1 MSGPWQD
8 GAQRAAPLREKPKKT
23 GLKTG
28 HYRGMRN
35 PRARQTQERGKPKS
49 KANPREPKTQI
60 QNQYLGHPALL
71 GRASGRRALQI
82 ELEKVQVFMSMQE
95 IQSGDVLVR
104 ETAPSLWSSIREAV
118 RSSHQDFTT
127 GSLNRA
133 ILLLAIPM
141 VLEMVLESLFAVVDV
156 FWVSRL
162 GADAVAT
169 VGLTESLLSLVFAVG
184 LGLSLSTTAMVARRI
199 GEKDP
204 AGAGVAGAQAIF
216 IGFGVSFAAGIP
228 CFFYGPD
235 LLRLMGASPQ
245 VVAVGSGYARIGL
258 GGSGALL
265 FLFLNN
271 AIFRGAGDAAI
282 AMRLLWV
289 ANIINLVLDPC
300 LIFGLGPF
308 PKLGVTGAALATF
321 TGRSIGVLYQFYRL
335 LRGTERIR
343 SLRAQLRANW
353 HVLLRLVRVSLT
365 GIVQFAIA
373 HTSWIGLVRIIS
385 AFGSDALAGYTIAI
399 RILIFVMMPSWGLS
413 NAAATLV
420 GQNLGA
426 RKPERAQISVWR
438 TGFYNMMFL
447 GTIGVFFLI
456 FATPTVRLFT
466 QDPAVVPLAAAA
478 LRLLSYGNIGYAYG
492 MVMMQAFNGAGDTV
506 TPTVVN
512 FFGFWLLEIPLAY
525 FLAIRAGMQA
535 NGVYISI
542 VIAECA
548 IAGAGVL
555 LFRRGRWKRQQ
566 I

>member
-1 MSGPWQD
+1 MS
-8 GAQRAAPLREKPKKT
+8 
-23 GLKTG
+23 
-28 HYRGMRN
+28 
-35 PRARQTQERGKPKS
+35 
-49 KANPREPKTQI
+49 
-60 QNQYLGHPALL
+60 
-71 GRASGRRALQI
+71 
-82 ELEKVQVFMSMQE
+82 VQE
-95 IQSGDVLVR
+95 IQSGGVLANAA
-104 ETAPSLWSSIREAV
+104 TPSLWSSIQEAV
-118 RSSHQDFTT
+118 RGSHQDFTA

-199 GEKDP
+199 GEKDS
-204 AGAGVAGAQAIF
+204 AGAAVAGAQAIF
-216 IGFGVSFAAGIP
+216 IGLGVSFAVGIP
-228 CFFYGPD
+228 SFIYGPD

-245 VVAVGSGYARIGL
+245 LVATGGWYARIAL
-258 GGSGALL
+258 GGSGALM

-321 TGRSIGVLYQFYRL
+321 TGRSLGVLYQFYRL

-343 SLRAQLRANW
+343 ILRSQLRANW
-353 HVLLRLVRVSLT
+353 GVLLRLVRVSLT
-365 GIVQFAIA
+365 GIVQFVIA

-385 AFGSDALAGYTIAI
+385 VFGSDALAGYTIAI
-399 RILIFVMMPSWGLS
+399 RILIFAMMPSWGLS

-438 TGFYNMMFL
+438 TGFYNMVFL
-447 GTIGVFFLI
+447 GTIGVI
-456 FATPTVRLFT
+456 CSVFATQIVRLFT
-466 QDPAVVPLAAAA
+466 HDPMVVPLAAAA

-525 FLAIRAGMQA
+525 FLALKVGMRA
-535 NGVYISI
+535 NGVSVAI
-542 VIAECA
+542 VIAEGA
-548 IAGAGVL
+548 VAAAGVV
-555 LFRRGRWKRQQ
+555 LFRRGTWKGKK